1 MDKKSIGLKKKN
13 ITYDHRHPHLRA
25 RMRQRGI
32 SLEEINLTIAE
43 GLEAAEAKP
52 GTFGKVK
59 VFPYNKEWEGQM
71 YKEKEVTV
79 FYKITQSKDII
90 LLTALARYGEQFE
103 WR

>member
-1 MDKKSIGLKKKN
+1 LIKQDL
-13 ITYDHRHPHLRA
+13 TYDDLHPHLEA

-32 SLEEINLTIAE
+32 SLEEINLTLGE
-43 GLEAAEAKP
+43 GWEATDAKP

-59 VFPYNKEWEGQM
+59 VFPYNKEWEGQI

-79 FYKITQSKDII
+79 FYKISQSKNII

>member
-1 MDKKSIGLKKKN
+1 MKKSN
-13 ITYDHRHPHLRA
+13 ITYDHLHPHLRA

-32 SLEEINLTIAE
+32 SLEEINLTLAE
-43 GLEAAEAKP
+43 GWETGEAKP

-59 VFPYNKEWEGQM
+59 VFLYNKVWEGRM

-90 LLTALARYGEQFE
+90 LLTALARYGEHFE